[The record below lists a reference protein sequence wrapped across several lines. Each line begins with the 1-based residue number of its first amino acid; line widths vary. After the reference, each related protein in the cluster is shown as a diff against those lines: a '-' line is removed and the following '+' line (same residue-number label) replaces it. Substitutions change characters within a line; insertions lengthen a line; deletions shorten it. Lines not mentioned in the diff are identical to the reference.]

1 MQAFFAKCF
10 QPGPNPVKPISTH
23 ITNRRLRCNTSH
35 NYQTSTPTGC
45 PPQST
50 PNQVPMSHQYHQSL
64 VQVPLAYIP
73 TPIVNNPTT
82 TSQTTTS
89 HNNGQTLYVTYSDG
103 DSVPNGDM
111 DDESGNTH
119 PWQAVVKKRKR
130 NPQSNLI
137 ENPVPTTTHNT

>member
-1 MQAFFAKCF
+1 MFPTGTK
-10 QPGPNPVKPISTH
+10 PGQ
-23 ITNRRLRCNTSH
+23 TNIYSH
-35 NYQTSTPTGC
+35 NQPPPTMQHQSQL
-45 PPQST
+45 PNVYTPQST
-50 PNQVPMSHQYHQSL
+50 PNQVPMSHLYHQSP

-73 TPIVNNPTT
+73 TPIVNHPTI

-89 HNNGQTLYVTYSDG
+89 HNNGQTLYMTYSDG